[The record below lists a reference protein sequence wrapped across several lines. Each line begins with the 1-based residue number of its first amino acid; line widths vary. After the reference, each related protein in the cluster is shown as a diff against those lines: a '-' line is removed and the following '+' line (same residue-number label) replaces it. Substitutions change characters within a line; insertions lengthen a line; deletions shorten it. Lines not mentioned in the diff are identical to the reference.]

1 MSPPPTSPARARPG
15 RRRSPR
21 IGRPPAGPAVAARAH
36 RRARPVPAPHPRPR
50 AGHPAPVL
58 LASPTRR
65 LTALLVAIAVVF
77 AVIAVR
83 LIDVQARNRGHYAQ
97 LGLSQRVRSV
107 VVPAQRGSILDRNG
121 NQLAVSVPATTIW
134 ADPRVIA
141 DPPAYA
147 AKLAPIVGVDEA
159 TLRARLSD
167 HRQGFVYIARKVDA
181 PVANAVRNLHL
192 NGIGFDAEPKRYYPA
207 DPLAAPLLGFVGTD
221 NAGLSGVEA
230 GAQSILAGRNGRLL
244 VEQDPQGRTLPNG
257 THREQATVQ
266 GSDLMLT
273 IDQSMQFAV
282 EWALADE
289 VTKQHAVGGM
299 AIIADTHT
307 GNVLAMA
314 SVDGPTGT
322 KPATPSP
329 VTGRNRPLTD
339 VFEPGST
346 AKVVTIAAALEAG
359 LVSPST
365 VLSVPGSITVD
376 GTKYEDVDS
385 HPTAMTVADIVRQSS
400 NVGTILI
407 ARMLGRDRF
416 DAALRAFGFGVP
428 TGTGFPGEAAGII
441 LPRSQ
446 YNATS
451 LASMPIGSGIAVT
464 AMQLLDV
471 YMTIANGGQA
481 RDPRLIAATVDTSGH
496 RHDLPSAAT
505 RSVVSAN
512 TASLVRQ
519 LLVGVVAGG
528 TGTKAQIPGYVV
540 AGKTGTARKPPY
552 THPPYNYVAS
562 FAGFAPADAPR
573 LAAVVVLDEPQG
585 SPFGGD
591 VAAPVFSR
599 IMQYAL
605 AVERVPASGS
615 STVGTGP
622 IP

>member
-1 MSPPPTSPARARPG
+1 MPAR
-15 RRRSPR
+15 
-21 IGRPPAGPAVAARAH
+21 H
-36 RRARPVPAPHPRPR
+36 RRARTGHATPVVA
-50 AGHPAPVL
+50 
-58 LASPTRR
+58 ASPTRR
-65 LTALLVAIAVVF
+65 LTALLVVIAVCF
-77 AVIAVR
+77 AVIGVR
-83 LIDVQARNRGHYAQ
+83 LIDVQARDRGHYAR
-97 LGLSQRVRSV
+97 LGLSQRARTV
-107 VVPAQRGSILDRNG
+107 VVPAQRGSVLDRNG
-121 NQLAVSVPATTIW
+121 NELAISVPATTIW

-159 TLRARLSD
+159 TLQARLSD
-167 HRQGFVYIARKVDA
+167 HRQDFAYIARKVDG
-181 PVANAVRNLHL
+181 PVASAVRNLHL
-192 NGIGFDAEPKRYYPA
+192 AGIGFEAEPKRYYPA
-207 DPLAAPLLGFVGTD
+207 DPLAAPVLGFVGTD
-221 NAGLSGVEA
+221 NTGLSGVEA
-230 GAQSILAGRNGRLL
+230 GVQPILAGRNGRLL
-244 VEQDPQGRTLPNG
+244 VEQDPHGRTLPNG
-257 THREQATVQ
+257 TDRQQAAVQ
-266 GSDLMLT
+266 GSDLVLT

-289 VTKQHAVGGM
+289 VTKQHSKGGM
-299 AIIADTHT
+299 AIIADTRT
-307 GNVLAMA
+307 GDILAMA
-314 SVDGPTGT
+314 GVDGPNGT
-322 KPATPSP
+322 QPATPSP
-329 VTGRNRPLTD
+329 VTARNRPLTD

-359 LVSPST
+359 LVTPST
-365 VLSVPGSITVD
+365 TLSVPGSITVD
-376 GTKYEDVDS
+376 GTKYEDVES

-407 ARMLGRDRF
+407 ARMLGQDRF

-428 TGTGFPGEAAGII
+428 TGTGFPGEAAGIL

-451 LASMPIGSGIAVT
+451 MASMPIGAGIAVT

-481 RDPRLIAATVDTSGH
+481 RDPRLLAATVDPSGH
-496 RHDLPSAAT
+496 RRDLPTAAT
-505 RSVVSAN
+505 RTVVSDRTAN
-512 TASLVRQ
+512 LVRQ

-591 VAAPVFSR
+591 VAAPVFAR

-605 AVERVPASGS
+605 AVERVPASGT
-615 STVGTGP
+615 STAGTGP
-622 IP
+622 VP

>member
-1 MSPPPTSPARARPG
+1 
-15 RRRSPR
+15 
-21 IGRPPAGPAVAARAH
+21 
-36 RRARPVPAPHPRPR
+36 
-50 AGHPAPVL
+50 
-58 LASPTRR
+58 
-65 LTALLVAIAVVF
+65 VAIAVCF
-77 AVIAVR
+77 AVIGVR
-83 LIDVQARNRGHYAQ
+83 LIDVQARDRGHYAR
-97 LGLSQRVRSV
+97 LGLNQRARTV
-107 VVPAQRGSILDRNG
+107 VVPAQRGSVLDRNG
-121 NQLAVSVPATTIW
+121 NELAISVPATTIW

-147 AKLAPIVGVDEA
+147 ARLAPIVGVDEA
-159 TLRARLSD
+159 TLQARLSD
-167 HRQGFVYIARKVDA
+167 HRQGFVYIARKVDG
-181 PVANAVRNLHL
+181 PVASAVRNLHL
-192 NGIGFDAEPKRYYPA
+192 AGVGFEAEPKRYYPA
-207 DPLAAPLLGFVGTD
+207 DPLAAPVLGFVGTD
-221 NAGLSGVEA
+221 NTGLSGVEA
-230 GAQSILAGRNGRLL
+230 GAQPILAGRNGRLL

-257 THREQATVQ
+257 THRQQAAVQ
-266 GSDLMLT
+266 GSDLVLT
-273 IDQSMQFAV
+273 VDQSMQFAV
-282 EWALADE
+282 EWALAAE
-289 VTKQHAVGGM
+289 VTKQHSKGGM
-299 AIIADTHT
+299 AIIADTRT
-307 GNVLAMA
+307 GAVLAMA
-314 SVDGPTGT
+314 SVDGPNGAQ
-322 KPATPSP
+322 PATPSP
-329 VTGRNRPLTD
+329 VTARNRPLTD

-359 LVSPST
+359 LVTPAT
-365 VLSVPGSITVD
+365 TLSVPGSITVD
-376 GTKYEDVDS
+376 GTKYEDVES

-428 TGTGFPGEAAGII
+428 TGTGFPGEAAGIL

-451 LASMPIGSGIAVT
+451 MASMPIGAGIAVT

-481 RDPRLIAATVDTSGH
+481 RDPRLLAATVDPSGH
-496 RHDLPSAAT
+496 RRDLPSAAT
-505 RSVVSAN
+505 RTVVSSR
-512 TASLVRQ
+512 TADLVRQ

-591 VAAPVFSR
+591 VAAPVFAR

-605 AVERVPASGS
+605 AVERVPASG
-615 STVGTGP
+615 TTTAGTGP
-622 IP
+622 VP